1 MMQEAHHTVKALTS
15 SQQIW
20 LSDIMRKLIKLTHM
34 QAYFYPCSP

>member
-20 LSDIMRKLIKLTHM
+20 LSDIMRKLIKLTHI
-34 QAYFYPCSP
+34 QTYFHPCSP